1 MRAYPVG
8 GVLDGR
14 RRVLALLGAEDL
26 LHLRIAC
33 RRTELL
39 LGRLGGLTGISVS
52 ISNLL
57 NLVASTAGSEV
68 EFG

>member
-1 MRAYPVG
+1 MRSYPVG

-33 RRTELL
+33 RRT
-39 LGRLGGLTGISVS
+39 
-52 ISNLL
+52 
-57 NLVASTAGSEV
+57 
-68 EFG
+68 